1 MEKSIWQIIELHTD
15 LRRNTESDGR
25 SIVAIMTDGNIVGL
39 CHHLEDDIQG
49 KEILA
54 FAVKI
59 GGKKLD
65 AFSKLWRFYSRNS
78 FEPVSW
84 TPFDENEAPKDW
96 KKGRD
101 EAEPIIF
108 WKYTGKHIKYK
119 SSDDFL
125 NRVAP
130 SKIYDEAQQKRN
142 EEIEK

>member
-1 MEKSIWQIIELHTD
+1 MAVNPITYGLAKKYGIEWRKHSY
-15 LRRNTESDGR
+15 N
-25 SIVAIMTDGNIVGL
+25 IVTIMTDGNIVGL

-54 FAVKI
+54 FAVKN

-108 WKYTGKHIKYK
+108 WKYTGKKPKYK
-119 SSDDFL
+119 NSVEFME
-125 NRVAP
+125 NVAP
-130 SKIYDEAQQKRN
+130 SEDYDSAKNVRDR
-142 EEIEK
+142 EI

>member
-1 MEKSIWQIIELHTD
+1 
-15 LRRNTESDGR
+15 
-25 SIVAIMTDGNIVGL
+25 MTDGNIVGL

-54 FAVKI
+54 FAVQN

-65 AFSKLWRFYSRNS
+65 AFVGLHGFYSQQGLES
-78 FEPVSW
+78 VSW
-84 TPFDENEAPKDW
+84 IPFDENEAPKDW

-130 SKIYDEAQQKRN
+130 SKTYDEAQQKRN
-142 EEIEK
+142 GEIEK